1 MAVAAEACSAIEPS
15 GTETIDPSKS
25 AAMERRGSRSTAGYI
40 RELTDEKDLRAE
52 YAASKHATDK
62 RRQQPKITD
71 TSEDKEVICM
81 SCLESTTKGYALQ
94 CILCERWSCDEC
106 SVPVDEPDED
116 EPDLNKFLCFN
127 CPGLRPNTGVVGVED
142 MVTARR
148 QAAQT
153 TFENRKRWIRQREA
167 PDEVDT
173 SRRKRPRMKNASS
186 DISSRDEDDK
196 TSDESWMKNMRM
208 DIAPQED
215 DTGATEPR
223 GRRNSDGSNS
233 PMTDG
238 ATNGDSTASNDEQM
252 FI

>member
-81 SCLESTTKGYALQ
+81 ICLESTTKGYALQ

-106 SVPVDEPDED
+106 SVPVDGHED
-116 EPDLNKFLCFN
+116 EPD
-127 CPGLRPNTGVVGVED
+127 
-142 MVTARR
+142 
-148 QAAQT
+148 
-153 TFENRKRWIRQREA
+153 
-167 PDEVDT
+167 PD
-173 SRRKRPRMKNASS
+173 S
-186 DISSRDEDDK
+186 DPTLE
-196 TSDESWMKNMRM
+196 WLV
-208 DIAPQED
+208 
-215 DTGATEPR
+215 
-223 GRRNSDGSNS
+223 
-233 PMTDG
+233 
-238 ATNGDSTASNDEQM
+238 
-252 FI
+252 